1 MPDDLEQ
8 PPRGYNT
15 DDVATQ
21 PSPRRSPSK
30 SRLKLVLALI
40 ILVPVLLGGAYTW
53 TALYFADGR
62 GNQTGYVNK
71 FAREGG
77 LCKRWEGELAMVD
90 IPGAVPEIFRF
101 TVRDDSLAQVITKS
115 KGQNVELTYEEHR
128 GVPTSCFGNTPY
140 YVTNVRPTL

>member
-21 PSPRRSPSK
+21 PSPSRSRGK
-30 SRLKLVLALI
+30 SRIKLAIALI

-53 TALYFADGR
+53 SALHFPDGS

-71 FAREGG
+71 FSMEGG
-77 LCKRWEGELAMVD
+77 ICKRWEGELAKVD

-101 TVRDDSLAQVITKS
+101 TVRNDSLAQLITKS

-128 GVPTSCFGNTPY
+128 GVPTTCFGDTPY
-140 YVTNVRPTL
+140 YVTSVRSTL